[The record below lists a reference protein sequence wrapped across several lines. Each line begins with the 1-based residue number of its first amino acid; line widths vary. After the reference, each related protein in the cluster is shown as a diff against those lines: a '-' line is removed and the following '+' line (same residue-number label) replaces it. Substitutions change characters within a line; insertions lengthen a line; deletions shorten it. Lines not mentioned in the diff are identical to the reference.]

1 MYQAPDKQIFPYAEK
16 VLLSLKA
23 AWREDKS
30 KFPFLK
36 EYDAVSLLCPN
47 PSDDWKDCHQTFQ
60 TGRLPAT
67 VARDLFRES
76 LPLILAKYLKEE
88 FEARSDLANTL
99 STQAMA
105 EYGVHHM
112 KAIKVSKSDLP
123 DAEAVKT
130 VTEAKSDA
138 YDILRLISKQ
148 HGLAF
153 AKALFRFGE
162 ARKAL

>member
-1 MYQAPDKQIFPYAEK
+1 M
-16 VLLSLKA
+16 
-23 AWREDKS
+23 
-30 KFPFLK
+30 
-36 EYDAVSLLCPN
+36 LCPN

-67 VARDLFRES
+67 VARDLFREN
-76 LPLILAKYLKEE
+76 LPLIPAKYLKEE

-123 DAEAVKT
+123 DSEPVKAL
-130 VTEAKSDA
+130 VEAKSDA

-148 HGLAF
+148 HAPSFCEGIVPLWRGPQGMLEGN
-153 AKALFRFGE
+153 LFRCHCTS
-162 ARKAL
+162 